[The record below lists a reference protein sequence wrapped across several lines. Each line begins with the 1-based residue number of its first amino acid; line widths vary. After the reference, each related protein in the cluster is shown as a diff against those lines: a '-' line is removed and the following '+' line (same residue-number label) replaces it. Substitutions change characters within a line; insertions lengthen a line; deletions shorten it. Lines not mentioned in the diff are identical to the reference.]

1 MKIINSDK
9 QISIYNLVSVYSNLP
24 IKIIDKYCLTYSL
37 YSKTKY
43 KLLFRA
49 KSINEENFSNYI
61 INEAQDNESIKV
73 LILND
78 NFKLTKEK
86 TTFIKQIF
94 KTFGKKYFIFNLKH
108 KIKETSYNSKLNK
121 IFLKII
127 DDIKKI

>member
-24 IKIIDKYCLTYSL
+24 IKIIDKYCLKYSL
-37 YSKTKY
+37 FSKTEY

-49 KSINEENFSNYI
+49 KRLNEENFSNFI
-61 INEAQDNESIKV
+61 INEALDNESIKV
-73 LILND
+73 LILDN

-86 TTFIKQIF
+86 SNFIKQIF

-108 KIKETSYNSKLNK
+108 KIKETSYNLKLNK
-121 IFLKII
+121 IFLEII
-127 DDIKKI
+127 NNIKKI